1 MASIACLGAMAAG
14 AIPLANA
21 QTSSL
26 KVPSGGDPALS
37 CGQTPNGRAYWTE
50 YGFCD
55 IPVKGPAAAKG
66 LIIWSHGMSG
76 AQEQYRFAPPP
87 IVRRLASIGWDVIKI
102 NRNNL
107 YEHDWTSSGVR
118 HRDDALERVRAA
130 KAQGYKTVM
139 LAGQSYGGAI
149 SLEAN
154 ARSTDIDGVLA
165 LSPGHGSDVGQA
177 GGGGGGRYYN
187 LDTYL
192 LDAVAAQKAGRVV
205 VLVAPDDLFHPNRS
219 TPGSYIGPRL
229 RQALAGT
236 GRPYVVFDET
246 GPIHGHGAG
255 TTNQFSNWFGA
266 CLVRFLDPAQAP
278 KAGETTCAAP
288 NPVPQFLV
296 PANIQ
301 LATPGAD
308 GPARWFGVWLGS
320 YGEDKLELMIV
331 IERIEGSTATILY
344 MTGAGPQRDRNMVSD
359 RYPARIEGNRIIAD
373 RGQGRS
379 LELIFA
385 PDGKR
390 ADVVHR
396 ASDRTLSGSLSH
408 GGQTSPAPSSR

>member
-1 MASIACLGAMAAG
+1 MDIPTFSCTHWALGSEMIAYVDYGKRLPALMQDCVPKARGARRLMASIACLGAMAAG
-14 AIPLANA
+14 AITLANA

-55 IPVKGPAAAKG
+55 IPVKGPAAANG

-76 AQEQYRFAPPP
+76 AEEQYRFAPPP

-107 YEHDWTSSGVR
+107 YEHGWTSSGVR

-177 GGGGGGRYYN
+177 GGWR
-187 LDTYL
+187 
-192 LDAVAAQKAGRVV
+192 VAAAGASCREV
-205 VLVAPDDLFHPNRS
+205 DDLCR
-219 TPGSYIGPRL
+219 
-229 RQALAGT
+229 
-236 GRPYVVFDET
+236 
-246 GPIHGHGAG
+246 
-255 TTNQFSNWFGA
+255 
-266 CLVRFLDPAQAP
+266 
-278 KAGETTCAAP
+278 
-288 NPVPQFLV
+288 
-296 PANIQ
+296 
-301 LATPGAD
+301 
-308 GPARWFGVWLGS
+308 
-320 YGEDKLELMIV
+320 
-331 IERIEGSTATILY
+331 
-344 MTGAGPQRDRNMVSD
+344 
-359 RYPARIEGNRIIAD
+359 
-373 RGQGRS
+373 
-379 LELIFA
+379 
-385 PDGKR
+385 
-390 ADVVHR
+390 
-396 ASDRTLSGSLSH
+396 
-408 GGQTSPAPSSR
+408 